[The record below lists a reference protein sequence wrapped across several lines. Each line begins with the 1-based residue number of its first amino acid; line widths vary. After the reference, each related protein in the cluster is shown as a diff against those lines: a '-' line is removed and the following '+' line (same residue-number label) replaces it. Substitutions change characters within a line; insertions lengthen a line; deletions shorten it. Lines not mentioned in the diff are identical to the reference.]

1 MDKMSVR
8 DWTRFYD
15 SEEAYQLQGL
25 DDESVLR
32 PYMAVVAQ
40 EMLRS
45 FGPHRVLDVGA
56 GRGYLVEAFRHHGC
70 EAFGVEVSGHALRQA
85 PPEAKPYLVQ
95 ATGDGPHLP
104 FADGAFD
111 AVIALEVIEHLIEP
125 GSLVQEISRVTR
137 QGGIVFITTPV
148 LPFESHLWRYLRIQY
163 NPVHISVHSQ
173 GYWRRL
179 FSRADLRYIAD
190 QRHIIRKRTQLS
202 ARNSPQQHWVL
213 RLLQTKFDSVGVRLA
228 QVLTEFAAGSM
239 VFRKEQNDGRGY
251 SSHKGKEKLKK
262 TFDEATDGADA

>member
-45 FGPHRVLDVGA
+45 FGPQRVLDVGA
-56 GRGYLVEAFRHHGC
+56 SRGYLVEAFRHLGC
-70 EAFGVEVSGHALRQA
+70 EAFGVELSGHALRQA
-85 PPEAKPYLVQ
+85 LPEAKPYLVQ
-95 ATGDGPHLP
+95 ATGDGSYLP

-111 AVIALEVIEHLIEP
+111 AVTGLEVIEHLIEP
-125 GSLVQEISRVTR
+125 GSLVQEMSRVTR

-148 LPFESHLWRYLRIQY
+148 LPFESRLWRYLRIQY

-179 FSRADLRYIAD
+179 FAHADLRYIAD

-202 ARNSPQQHWVL
+202 ARNSSQQHWVL
-213 RLLQTKFDSVGVRLA
+213 RLLQTKFDSVGARLA
-228 QVLTEFAAGSM
+228 QMLTDFAAGSM
-239 VFRKEQNDGRGY
+239 VFRKERND
-251 SSHKGKEKLKK
+251 
-262 TFDEATDGADA
+262 DGATPPAKGTRAEEDIRRGHQWR